1 MVGKGGGARSSS
13 SSRRRRRRSTSSS
26 NNRSNGD
33 SNSNSIGNSHDNG
46 NGIGH
51 SQGPG
56 SNSPAAGP
64 QCPSTIGTPWAA
76 DEHMHPGRR
85 CAGFCSG
92 VKKRVSPSG
101 MDVATAAKRTCGT
114 FTAAAAEEKI
124 KRGLILS
131 ETLHVDVLH
140 WEVGRQ
146 DGQQLPP

>member
-13 SSRRRRRRSTSSS
+13 SRRRSTSSS

-33 SNSNSIGNSHDNG
+33 SDSNSLGNSHDNG

-85 CAGFCSG
+85 CAGFCS
-92 VKKRVSPSG
+92 VSRREFPQ
-101 MDVATAAKRTCGT
+101 VAWMSPPRP
-114 FTAAAAEEKI
+114 
-124 KRGLILS
+124 RGLADRS
-131 ETLHVDVLH
+131 
-140 WEVGRQ
+140 
-146 DGQQLPP
+146 QQLRQKKKSREG